1 MNAELILTL
10 EKKIDDL
17 IILCDQLQQEN
28 RQLKANQSDL
38 EEEHEQLQGK
48 NEQARG
54 RVDNMIPAS
63 DHLRKTHEPTP

>member
-54 RVDNMIPAS
+54 RVDNMIS
-63 DHLRKTHEPTP
+63 RLRSLEEDT